1 MRQRTGVE
9 GVVVS
14 FDERAGWG
22 SVRGDDGGELFFH
35 CTAVADGSRT
45 IAEGTRVSY
54 RVVAGHRGRW
64 EAAALEPRP

>member
-1 MRQRTGVE
+1 VT

-22 SVRGDDGGELFFH
+22 RVRGGGGEELFFH

-45 IAEGTRVSY
+45 IAEGTEVDY
-54 RVVAGHRGRW
+54 EIVPGHRGRW
-64 EAAALEPRP
+64 EAWSIRPRG